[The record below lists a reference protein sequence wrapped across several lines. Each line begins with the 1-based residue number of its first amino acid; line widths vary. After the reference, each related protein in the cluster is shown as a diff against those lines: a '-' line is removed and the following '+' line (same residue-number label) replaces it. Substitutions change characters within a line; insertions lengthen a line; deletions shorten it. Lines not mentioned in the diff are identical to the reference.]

1 MLAYDDVKAI
11 RYFARDLRG
20 VLAAGRHVDG
30 ATARHRRAR
39 TRRALDRQA
48 RDFDTELVNDLT
60 AAGGAEY
67 AAIAALAYRQTLA
80 ATKLAADANGQPLLF
95 PKENFSNGC
104 IATVDV
110 IYPMAPQYLL
120 FGPSLAKALV
130 VSNLD
135 YASSPRWT
143 FPFAPHDLGTYPH
156 ATGQVYGGGEKT
168 EENQMPVEETGN
180 MLILV
185 AAIARMEGNADFAGR
200 YWPVLTRWAEYLKT
214 KGFDPDNQLCTD
226 DFAGHLAHNVNL
238 SAKAIVAIG
247 AFAQLAA
254 ARGER
259 AVAQEYRALAEQ
271 FAARW
276 VKEAAEGSR
285 FRLAFDQ
292 PGTWSQKYN
301 LVWDRLLGLN
311 LFPASVGQQEMA
323 FYRTAQGPYGLPLDS
338 RRLYT
343 KLDWITWTATL
354 TGRRADFE
362 ALVHPIF
369 TFLNTTPH
377 RVPMTDWYW
386 THDAAKVGFQ
396 ARSVVGGVFLR
407 LLYEPAV
414 WQKWAG
420 REKTKAAGWA
430 TLPLDK

>member
-1 MLAYDDVKAI
+1 V
-11 RYFARDLRG
+11 AR
-20 VLAAGRHVDG
+20 
-30 ATARHRRAR
+30 
-39 TRRALDRQA
+39 
-48 RDFDTELVNDLT
+48 
-60 AAGGAEY
+60 
-67 AAIAALAYRQTLA
+67 
-80 ATKLAADANGQPLLF
+80 
-95 PKENFSNGC
+95 
-104 IATVDV
+104 
-110 IYPMAPQYLL
+110 
-120 FGPSLAKALV
+120 
-130 VSNLD
+130 
-135 YASSPRWT
+135 
-143 FPFAPHDLGTYPH
+143 
-156 ATGQVYGGGEKT
+156 
-168 EENQMPVEETGN
+168 
-180 MLILV
+180 
-185 AAIARMEGNADFAGR
+185 
-200 YWPVLTRWAEYLKT
+200 
-214 KGFDPDNQLCTD
+214 
-226 DFAGHLAHNVNL
+226 
-238 SAKAIVAIG
+238 
-247 AFAQLAA
+247 
-254 ARGER
+254 
-259 AVAQEYRALAEQ
+259 EYRALAEQ

-276 VKEAAEGSR
+276 VKEAAESSR

-323 FYRTAQGPYGLPLDS
+323 FYRTVQGSYGLPLDS

-386 THDAAKVGFQ
+386 THDATKVGFQ

-414 WQKWAG
+414 WTKWAG

-430 TLPLDK
+430 GLPLDK